1 MKSETGCAAYQTKE
15 HKEVQS
21 PVSKSSPKKSV
32 NLFSQLIIPK
42 LKH

>member
-1 MKSETGCAAYQTKE
+1 MKSESDCAACQTKE

-21 PVSKSSPKKSV
+21 PVSKSFPKKSV
-32 NLFSQLIIPK
+32 KLFSQLITPK